1 MNRRDFISWVGV
13 GALAS
18 FLPVTI
24 AACSSRGTIKD
35 WQKVASKANLDA
47 NKLLL
52 QEGNAFGKVLLVQ
65 TSNTD
70 NPIAVDPTCPHAGC
84 AVDWNSDRQKFV
96 CPCHQSEFTADGQ
109 VTRAP
114 ARAPL
119 KIYATKIEGDDIF
132 IKSV

>member
-13 GALAS
+13 GALAN

-24 AACSSRGTIKD
+24 AACSSRRTIKD
-35 WQKVASKANLDA
+35 WHKVASKADLDA
-47 NKLLL
+47 SKQIL
-52 QEGNAFGKVLLVQ
+52 QEGAAFGKVLLVQ

-70 NPIAVDPTCPHAGC
+70 KPIAVDPTCTHAGC

-109 VTRAP
+109 VTKAP

-119 KIYATKIEGDDIF
+119 TIYAIKIEGDDIF
-132 IKSV
+132 VKSV